1 MKHKTIVLAIGA
13 ALAASA
19 AHADVDLMA
28 KEVQIYGKLHVS
40 ADYYDLGSATGAT
53 NNSTGGE
60 LTSNS
65 SRIGFKGEK
74 KFSDNLSGIWM
85 FESTID
91 VSGESG
97 TLSARNRYLGLT
109 GPGGTLKA
117 GIHDTPF
124 KDMLGYTMFGDTV
137 GDSRNI
143 LGQLSNGTNLFN
155 VRAAS
160 MIRYELGLGG
170 FNGSLEY
177 SPDAKGTTTPDSA
190 GNNYAVTSLSLGY
203 KIGGLDIAGA
213 YEKQDNISNV
223 NNANANGYRIGVKYK
238 IADLT
243 VGGIYEGLT
252 DDGYGARVERNA
264 YGVNVA
270 YKISGITLAGQYLK
284 ADTSGIGND
293 GASNYSV
300 GAYYDLAKSAQIY
313 GVYSSIKNDTAAAY
327 VLGNDGHGTKYAPA
341 ATGETVKAISVG
353 MAYSF

>member
-1 MKHKTIVLAIGA
+1 MKQKTIVLAIGA

-19 AHADVDLMA
+19 AHADVDLMG

-40 ADYYDLGSATGAT
+40 ADYYDLGGAT
-53 NNSTGGE
+53 NATGGE

-74 KFSDNLSGIWM
+74 QLADGLSGIWM
-85 FESTID
+85 LESTID

-97 TLSARNRYLGLT
+97 GLSARNRYLGLA
-109 GPGGTLKA
+109 GAWGKVKV

-124 KDMLGYTMFGDTV
+124 KEMLGYTLFGDTV

-143 LGQLSNGTNLFN
+143 LGQLSDGTKLFN
-155 VRAAS
+155 VRASS
-160 MIRYELGLGG
+160 MIRYELAAGG
-170 FNGSLEY
+170 FSGKLEY
-177 SPDAKGTTTPDSA
+177 SPDAKGTSTPDSA

-203 KIGGLDIAGA
+203 KIGGLDVAGA

-223 NNANANGYRIGVKYK
+223 NNANASGYRVGVKYK

-270 YKISGITLAGQYLK
+270 YKITGITLAGQYLK
-284 ADTSGIGND
+284 ADTSGVGND

-313 GVYSSIKNDTAAAY
+313 GVYSSIKNDTAATY
-327 VLGNDGHGTKYAPA
+327 KLGSDGHGTAYTPA
-341 ATGETVKAISVG
+341 AAGETVKAISVG